1 MIDVKK
7 LMNMNKEAQLDI
19 IKCKVAVARRALEL
33 AKNEAPEVQQV
44 LSEYVA
50 EAESVLEKASW
61 SLR

>member
-1 MIDVKK
+1 MIDAKR
-7 LMNMNKEAQLDI
+7 LANLSKEAQLDI

-33 AKNEAPEVQQV
+33 AKDEAPEVRQV

-50 EAESVLEKASW
+50 EAESLLEKASW